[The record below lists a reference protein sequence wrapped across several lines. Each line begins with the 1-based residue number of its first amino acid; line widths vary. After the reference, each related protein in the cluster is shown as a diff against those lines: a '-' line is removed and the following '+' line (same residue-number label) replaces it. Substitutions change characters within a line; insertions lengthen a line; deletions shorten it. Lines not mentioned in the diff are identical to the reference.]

1 MRQCTSAPAA
11 ASVSAAR
18 KIHYAGHMPEPGPVP
33 GQYRPLRGAGGSGAR
48 RQREACGQA
57 DRAGAG
63 NPPQILPHKIPKSAN
78 RHRAG
83 PALPLRRDVRP
94 RRPVHPGYHH
104 SEYYERSVIV
114 VQMWADPFHGQ
125 RSR

>member
-18 KIHYAGHMPEPGPVP
+18 KIHYAGHMPEPDPGP
-33 GQYRPLRGAGGSGAR
+33 GQHRPLRRAGGRGAR
-48 RQREACGQA
+48 RQHEACGQA
-57 DRAGAG
+57 GRAETN
-63 NPPQILPHKIPKSAN
+63 NPPQILPHKIPKSAG

-94 RRPVHPGYHH
+94 RRPAHPGYHH
-104 SEYYERSVIV
+104 S
-114 VQMWADPFHGQ
+114 
-125 RSR
+125 